1 MLHRWHYN
9 NRPNILMD
17 RVTVAGFGGTLATVS
32 GSFHEIVGILAGCM
46 TILYMAVKIFQEVKK
61 KK

>member
-1 MLHRWHYN
+1 
-9 NRPNILMD
+9 MD